1 MKVKNPMSQNIRIF
15 INFNHKYDLKKEK
28 FEFFNGVI

>member
-15 INFNHKYDLKKEK
+15 INFKEKTSKKKEK
-28 FEFFNGVI
+28 FEFFNGVK